1 MDLPLDFATL
11 RLIWWGLLGVL
22 LIAFAVTDGFDLG
35 VGALLPSQG
44 RISSYVGAGVNAMLF
59 YSGKGK
65 NGLVD
70 LDDGF
75 GYALQAGADVGI
87 QGPWSLN
94 VDVKKVWFETDAK
107 INNGALTS
115 SVNLDP
121 WVGSLGVSRKF

>member
-22 LIAFAVTDGFDLG
+22 LIAFALTDGFDLG

-65 NGLVD
+65 NGFGD